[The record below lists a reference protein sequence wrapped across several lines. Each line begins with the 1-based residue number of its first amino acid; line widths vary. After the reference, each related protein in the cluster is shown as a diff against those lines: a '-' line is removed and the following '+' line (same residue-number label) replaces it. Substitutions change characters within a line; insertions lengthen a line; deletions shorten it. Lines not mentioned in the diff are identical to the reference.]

1 MAGVKVEKEARH
13 RALYLAFR
21 TLVGSG
27 FMVRNL
33 FLLLGLTDGASSLE
47 MKKAYARL
55 IQKLDAIQNEEVS
68 KEQVACIVQEIRER
82 LSDSFEYMKSLD
94 AENQFSGTGCRPK
107 LGQLLVACDMLSLE
121 ELDSVLEIQRNVL
134 VDDTALGE
142 LLVAI
147 GYVTEE
153 QLAHFLRLQEV
164 IKLPPDH
171 PVRWGQRLVELGMI
185 TEDQLKIALIEHRA
199 TGVTLREALIERG
212 WLSTELLDRIF

>member
-1 MAGVKVEKEARH
+1 
-13 RALYLAFR
+13 
-21 TLVGSG
+21 
-27 FMVRNL
+27 MVRNL
-33 FLLLGLTDGASSLE
+33 FLLLGLTDGASSTE

-55 IQKLDAIQNEEVS
+55 IQKLDALQTLNITELTR
-68 KEQVACIVQEIRER
+68 EQMASAIHEIRER

-94 AENQFSGTGCRPK
+94 AENQIQFKGGSCRPK
-107 LGQLLVACDMLSLE
+107 LGQLLVACDMLTLE

-153 QLAHFLRLQEV
+153 QLNYFLRLQEV

-171 PVRWGQRLVELGMI
+171 PVRWGQRLVELGLI
-185 TEDQLKIALIEHRA
+185 SEDQLKIALIEHRA
-199 TGVTLREALIERG
+199 TGITLREALIERD
-212 WLSTELLDRIF
+212 WLSIELLDRIF